1 MKKIFNKITLLF
13 FIGAILVACDSED
26 ELTEDWIE
34 ANTPDPAVVGTLDLT
49 KYISVGNSLTAGF
62 ADGALFPKGQENSFP
77 SILAGQFALAG
88 GGEFNNPNI
97 ISAENGTG
105 RISLDINAA
114 LAFLE
119 NGEGSL
125 ADALITADA
134 SPLSPS
140 TVSVN
145 NFGVPGARAIDIVTM
160 GYGGLNPFYGAF
172 QSSASASVISD
183 AAAADA
189 TFFSLW
195 IGSNDVLGYAV
206 DGGSI
211 DTFDPF
217 NPATITDSPI
227 NPTAPAAPNFLAA
240 VTGALDGLSAN
251 GATGVI
257 LTIPPVTT
265 IPYFQAATTL
275 SGGVELVPLTD
286 ATQVAQLNGAFNIP
300 IDTILTGGS
309 PGYNVLLDSAA
320 SLGAITQAEADR
332 RKVSWVVGAN
342 APLITDESLTEL
354 TNLDLSSQFGF
365 PAGSVVVPAIPQL
378 RQASGANPVV
388 GLGDLFPLPA
398 LFSLGTA
405 LSATEIIGITVPL
418 ADSVTLTETEQINV
432 ITATATFNGIIRA
445 QAQAR
450 ANVLLVDLDPLFAD
464 VNGLDQIQATGLGMS
479 ADGIAAADG
488 VQGRD
493 VNGINLVPISFESTT
508 LFNSVFSTD
517 FIHPNPRGS
526 ALIVNE
532 IISVINSEL
541 GSEISVV
548 NPLDYPS
555 INAPF

>member
-13 FIGAILVACDSED
+13 FIGAAVAACDSED
-26 ELTEDWIE
+26 ELTEDWID
-34 ANTPDPAVVGTLDLT
+34 ANTPDPTSVGTLDAT
-49 KYISVGNSLTAGF
+49 KYVSVGNSLTAGF
-62 ADGALFPKGQENSFP
+62 ADGALFPKGQANSFP
-77 SILAGQFALAG
+77 SILAGQFELAG
-88 GGEFNNPNI
+88 GGEFNNPDI

-105 RISLDINAA
+105 RISLDIAAA

-119 NGEGSL
+119 EGEGSL

-134 SPLSPS
+134 SPLSAN

-145 NFGVPGARAIDIVTM
+145 NFGVPGARAIDVVTA
-160 GYGGLNPFYGAF
+160 GYGALNPFFGAF
-172 QSSASASVISD
+172 QSSATASVISD
-183 AAAADA
+183 AAAADGS
-189 TFFSLW
+189 FFSLW
-195 IGSNDVLGYAV
+195 IGSNDVLGYAI
-206 DGGSI
+206 DGGTN

-217 NPATITDSPI
+217 DPSTITDSPI
-227 NPTAPAAPNFLAA
+227 NPAAPAAPNFLAA
-240 VTGALDGLSAN
+240 ITGALDGLSAN
-251 GATGVI
+251 GATGVV

-275 SGGVELVPLTD
+275 GGGVELVPLTD

-309 PGYNVLLDSAA
+309 PGYNILMDSAA
-320 SLGAITQAEADR
+320 AAGAITQAEADR
-332 RKVSWVVGAN
+332 RKVSWQVGAN
-342 APLITDESLTEL
+342 APLITDESLTVL

-365 PAGSVVVPAIPQL
+365 PAGTVVVPSIPQL
-378 RQASGANPVV
+378 RQASGTNTL

-405 LSATEIIGITVPL
+405 LSATEIIGVTVPL
-418 ADSVTLTETEQINV
+418 ADSVTLTETEQVNV
-432 ITATATFNGIIRA
+432 ITAVSTYNAIIRA
-445 QAQAR
+445 QASAR

-464 VNGLDQIQATGLGMS
+464 VNGLSAEQAGALGMS
-479 ADGIAAADG
+479 SDGIAAADG

-517 FIHPNPRGS
+517 FIHPNPRGN

-532 IISVINSEL
+532 IIEVLNSQL

-548 NPLDYPS
+548 NPLDFPG